1 MGRKCSP
8 RARGALAAVW
18 SCNARFSCLQCRVE
32 VLNCPLGSESHP
44 TSRSRR
50 ARQVLGGSVNRD
62 GAWKTVERGQG
73 PHNVRPGIERLPTSA
88 CYVAL

>member
-1 MGRKCSP
+1 MGRKVFSP
-8 RARGALAAVW
+8 RPRRVGCGVELQAP
-18 SCNARFSCLQCRVE
+18 FSCLQCRVE
-32 VLNCPLGSESHP
+32 VPNCPLGSESHP

-50 ARQVLGGSVNRD
+50 ARQVLGGSVNR
-62 GAWKTVERGQG
+62 GAGKTVERGQG